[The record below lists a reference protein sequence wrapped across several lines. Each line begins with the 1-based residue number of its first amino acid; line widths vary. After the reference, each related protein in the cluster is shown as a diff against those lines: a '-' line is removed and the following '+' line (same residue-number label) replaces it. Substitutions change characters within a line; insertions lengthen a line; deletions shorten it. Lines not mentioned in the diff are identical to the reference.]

1 MLTER
6 LYWVGVFKVGRRRR
20 KKERR
25 GEIGRKNARPR
36 KQPGYKGPLEMPK
49 RGEHTSPEEGIEQG
63 CLHRTHSREE
73 EGGRLGCRGKGHPNV
88 TTRPRGQTT
97 PQNNCTQRET
107 GMSGHK
113 TPQGLRGP

>member
-36 KQPGYKGPLEMPK
+36 KQSGYKGPLEMPK
-49 RGEHTSPEEGIEQG
+49 RGGHTSPEQGVEQG
-63 CLHRTHSREE
+63 CPHRTHSREE
-73 EGGRLGCRGKGHPNV
+73 EGGTGVSWQRTSQRDYTSKG
-88 TTRPRGQTT
+88 TDDT
-97 PQNNCTQRET
+97 PEQLHTKRDWDV
-107 GMSGHK
+107 
-113 TPQGLRGP
+113 GP